1 MDYEKRKAEAGFPSG
16 RAVTSVAIERRL
28 GLTLWWRR
36 ARAILMAIQRDLRDA
51 EPGQII
57 LCAAMGGLIGAIVD
71 LLREG
76 VAWLHVY
83 DFGIPANHYLSE
95 GIGVSRTRLLFVPLI
110 GGLALGLAAR
120 AVRARRFNEIVDP
133 IEANALCGGRMSLR
147 DSIWLTFTTVISNAA
162 GASLGMEAGYSQLG
176 AGLYSSVGRWFRL
189 RRADLRIFVTAGA
202 GAAIAAAF
210 NAPLAGAFYGYELIL
225 GSYTTRALAPVV
237 VAAVCAAL
245 TQRGMSHMQALF
257 EVGGSFNVL
266 PESYFLFALLG
277 VAAACVAVATMQAV
291 TWTERGLRASKLP
304 DWTRPAIGGVIL
316 SALALFA
323 PQVLGSGHGAVQF
336 HFDLRWT
343 IPALAFLL
351 AMKLIASAI
360 SVGAGFRGGLFS
372 SSLFLGTLLG
382 ALFAQ
387 GVAYFSPALEAE
399 HNVFMLAGMGAVAA
413 GIIGAPLTMTF
424 LVLEATGDFQVTI
437 AVVIAVTISS
447 TIVRI
452 LFGYSFA
459 TWRFHQRGL
468 SIRGAHDVG
477 WISDMTVGR
486 LMRSDAKTVPEN
498 LGLKALRAA
507 YPSGSAKRLYA
518 VDGSGHYIGTI
529 DTSDLHDSE
538 IDDAL
543 DGAVAGDLAAA
554 PEQFLLPGENIRSA
568 LARFDALQVETL
580 PVLISRNQPT
590 VVGYVTEAYALKRYS
605 AELERMRSAEL
616 GQRDLFS
623 IGPLPSGKPPVS

>member
-1 MDYEKRKAEAGFPSG
+1 MRNDNLSGKADAGRTAR
-16 RAVTSVAIERRL
+16 RAATGEPLRL
-28 GLTLWWRR
+28 ETWLRR
-36 ARAILMAIQRDLRDA
+36 ARAILTALQRDLRDA
-51 EPGQII
+51 EPGQIL
-57 LCAAMGGLIGAIVD
+57 LCAAMGCFIGAVVD

-83 DFGIPANHYLSE
+83 DFGIPANRYLSE
-95 GIGVSRTRLLFVPLI
+95 GIGISRLRLLFVPLL
-110 GGLALGLAAR
+110 GGLILGLAAR
-120 AVRARRFNEIVDP
+120 AVRARRLNEIVDP
-133 IEANALCGGRMSLR
+133 IEANALHGGRMSLR
-147 DSIWLTFTTVISNAA
+147 DSIWLTFTTVVSNAA

-176 AGLYSSVGRWFRL
+176 AGLYSWLGRWFRL
-189 RRADLRIFVTAGA
+189 RRADLRVFVTAGA

-225 GSYTTRALAPVV
+225 GSYNTRALAPVV
-237 VAAVCAAL
+237 VATVCAAL
-245 TQRGMSHMQALF
+245 TQRGMSHMKALF
-257 EVGGSFNVL
+257 EVTGSFNV
-266 PESYFLFALLG
+266 PSESYFLFALLG
-277 VAAACVAVATMQAV
+277 LAAAAIAVATMQAV
-291 TWTERGLRASKLP
+291 TWIERSLRASHLP
-304 DWTRPAIGGVIL
+304 DWLRPAIGGALL
-316 SALALFA
+316 SGLALYA

-343 IPALAFLL
+343 LPALAFLL
-351 AMKLIASAI
+351 AMKLLASAI
-360 SVGAGFRGGLFS
+360 SVGSGFRGGLFS

-387 GVAYFSPALEAE
+387 AAAYFSPGLESE

-413 GIIGAPLTMTF
+413 GIIGAPLTMVF

-437 AVVIAVTISS
+437 AVVIAVTVTS
-447 TIVRI
+447 TIVRV

-459 TWRFHQRGL
+459 TWRFHLRGL

-486 LMRSDAKTVPEN
+486 LMRSDAKTIPEN

-507 YPSGSAKRLYA
+507 YPAGSAKRLYV

-529 DTSDLHDSE
+529 DAAELHDAA

-543 DGAVAGDLAAA
+543 DGAVAGDLAEA
-554 PEQFLLPGENIRSA
+554 PDQFLLPDENIRSA
-568 LARFDALQVETL
+568 LARFDALQAETL
-580 PVLISRNQPT
+580 PVLLSRSQRA

-605 AELERMRSAEL
+605 GELERMRSAEL

-623 IGPLPSGKPPVS
+623 IGPLPNSKVPGG